1 MSKNKISLLG
11 IITIAFFIIFF
22 ALHQE
27 NLSPLKAEEKT
38 SKILLPK
45 ASYTSKTSVEE
56 ALSKRRSIRE
66 YKDQPLKLEELS
78 QLLWAAQGITSE
90 RGGRTAPSAGAKYPL
105 EIFVVVGKVEK
116 LESGIYRYRP
126 EDHALIKTKDKDQ
139 RQELSL
145 AAIRQVPIKEAS
157 MDIVITAIYRRT
169 VEKYGEK
176 GIRYVHIEVGHVC
189 QNIYLQCES
198 LNLGTVEIGAFE
210 DAKVK
215 KVLNLAEEEP
225 SAIMPVGKRYGGD

>member
-1 MSKNKISLLG
+1 MSRNKIFFSV
-11 IITIAFFIIFF
+11 IILIGLFILFF
-22 ALHQE
+22 AFQQE
-27 NLSPLKAEEKT
+27 NHRNLKAEEKT
-38 SKILLPK
+38 GIITLPK

-90 RGGRTAPSAGAKYPL
+90 SGGRTAPSAGAKYPL

-116 LESGIYRYRP
+116 LESGIYRYHP
-126 EDHALIKTKDKDQ
+126 QDHTLIKTKDKNQ

-145 AAIRQVPIKEAS
+145 AAIRQGPIKEAPV
-157 MDIVITAIYRRT
+157 DLVVTAVYRRT
-169 VEKYGEK
+169 MEKYGER

-189 QNIYLQCES
+189 QNIYLQAES
-198 LNLGTVEIGAFE
+198 LNLGTVVIGAFE
-210 DAKVK
+210 DEKVK
-215 KVLNLAEEEP
+215 EALNLTEEEP
-225 SAIMPVGKRYGGD
+225 LAIMPVGERYGGD

>member
-1 MSKNKISLLG
+1 MSRNKIFFSA
-11 IITIAFFIIFF
+11 IILIGLFILFF
-22 ALHQE
+22 AFQQE
-27 NLSPLKAEEKT
+27 NQRNLKAEEKT
-38 SKILLPK
+38 SKITLPK

-126 EDHALIKTKDKDQ
+126 QDHTLIKTKDKDQ

-145 AAIRQVPIKEAS
+145 AAIRQGPIKEAPV
-157 MDIVITAIYRRT
+157 DLVVTAVYRRT
-169 VEKYGEK
+169 MEKYGER
-176 GIRYVHIEVGHVC
+176 GIRYVHIEVGHAC
-189 QNIYLQCES
+189 QNIYLQAES

-210 DAKVK
+210 DAQVK
-215 KVLNLAEEEP
+215 KALNLTEEEP
-225 SAIMPVGKRYGGD
+225 LAIMPVGRK